1 MLRRGAGRPAD
12 RKEMKAVQGE
22 TPIIKANLVFRRCGC
37 SSRELVT
44 DVNSGSYACG
54 GRLRRGAGRPA
65 DRKEMK
71 EVHEE
76 TPIIKANSVFQSIG

>member
-1 MLRRGAGRPAD
+1 MLAGD
-12 RKEMKAVQGE
+12 RTE
-22 TPIIKANLVFRRCGC
+22 TNLCYMRCDC

-54 GRLRRGAGRPA
+54 GRFPRGVGRPA

-71 EVHEE
+71 AVQGE
-76 TPIIKANSVFQSIG
+76 TPVIKANSVFQSIG